1 MDDGNHIDIAD
12 DLPKCS
18 ACSLPISGMY
28 ASFGGNFVPPITPK
42 VYHLGCIPSLAVTPS
57 APLWT
62 ITPLGMLMYD
72 GWAIGDLR
80 NRGTGSGKHSF
91 WRRSMTPRRSYD

>member
-1 MDDGNHIDIAD
+1 MSEGNPIDTAAD
-12 DLPKCS
+12 LSKCS
-18 ACSLPISGMY
+18 ACGLPISGMY
-28 ASFGGNFVPPITPK
+28 ASFGGNFVPPIAPK
-42 VYHLGCIPSLAVTPS
+42 LYHMECVPSLTVTPS

-80 NRGTGSGKHSF
+80 NRGLDMKAF
-91 WRRSMTPRRSYD
+91 ILAALNAAEEEL

>member
-1 MDDGNHIDIAD
+1 MSELICDRC
-12 DLPKCS
+12 KT
-18 ACSLPISGMY
+18 PIETRY
-28 ASFGGNFVPPITPK
+28 ATFGGNWVPYVAPR
-42 VYHLGCIPSLAVTPS
+42 VYHLGCIPPLAVAPS

-80 NRGTGSGKHSF
+80 NRGLDMKAF
-91 WRRSMTPRRSYD
+91 ILAALNAAEEEL